1 MSSSQS
7 LCVCCSGPVEQED
20 SKSFEQRLV
29 DDQEFCLRCWN
40 EIITF
45 VSDDE
50 LLPSLIDAFANAK
63 KGY

>member
-1 MSSSQS
+1 MSSEL
-7 LCVCCSGPVEQED
+7 LCICCTSPVEPVE

-29 DDQEFCLRCWN
+29 DDQEFCKRCWN

-50 LLPSLIDAFANAK
+50 LLPSLIDAFANTK
-63 KGY
+63 KRG